1 MVVITWS
8 ISAKNSWTRK
18 WNQNIYLSLTKPHAV
33 WFAVFQ
39 ARGRRIVSTSEAEF
53 LIYRTLYQFIHRFF
67 IDLLVQSIINRH
79 PNRVCLLCAF
89 DSFHWFRRS
98 RKWARFN
105 RKIVTKESFE
115 HSISTKIRKKTHIR
129 SIWLGRQKYP
139 LHSSWHVSALCP
151 NTQVSNCISRKY
163 ICITKI
169 NWDIWKVIR
178 QIMLAKS
185 AARPL
190 RSLNHWH

>member
-1 MVVITWS
+1 
-8 ISAKNSWTRK
+8 
-18 WNQNIYLSLTKPHAV
+18 
-33 WFAVFQ
+33 
-39 ARGRRIVSTSEAEF
+39 
-53 LIYRTLYQFIHRFF
+53 
-67 IDLLVQSIINRH
+67 
-79 PNRVCLLCAF
+79 
-89 DSFHWFRRS
+89 
-98 RKWARFN
+98 
-105 RKIVTKESFE
+105 
-115 HSISTKIRKKTHIR
+115 
-129 SIWLGRQKYP
+129 
-139 LHSSWHVSALCP
+139 VSALCP